1 LTGSGFLSNIVI
13 PVPGGGNPVTFKIGD
28 RLVYPNCGVGVVEAI
43 QESLLGG
50 SPAPWYQLPLLGN
63 NSRVM
68 VPVGNSDRIGLRP
81 LTRRKDVGSVF
92 RVLENATLPPSGDW
106 KGRYKQNLDKMRSG
120 RLTDIADVLKNLT
133 WVQKQK
139 ALSFREKKM
148 YERARYLIVSE
159 IAQING
165 LPESEVATKVEKALD
180 RAIPNRH
187 PVAVA
192 SGNQPGPAPPH
203 STP

>member
-1 LTGSGFLSNIVI
+1 MA
-13 PVPGGGNPVTFKIGD
+13 FKIGD
-28 RLVYPNCGVGVVEAI
+28 RLVYPNHGVGVVETI
-43 QESLLGG
+43 QESPLEG
-50 SPAPWYQLPLLGN
+50 SPAPCYQLRLLGN

-92 RVLENATLPPSGDW
+92 RVLENAMLPPTGDW

-165 LPESEVATKVEKALD
+165 LPEGEVATEVEKALD
-180 RAIPNRH
+180 RAILKRRPLTPLAAAN
-187 PVAVA
+187 
-192 SGNQPGPAPPH
+192 GNHRGH
-203 STP
+203 

>member
-1 LTGSGFLSNIVI
+1 
-13 PVPGGGNPVTFKIGD
+13 
-28 RLVYPNCGVGVVEAI
+28 
-43 QESLLGG
+43 
-50 SPAPWYQLPLLGN
+50 
-63 NSRVM
+63 M

-92 RVLENATLPPSGDW
+92 RVLENGVLPPTGDW

-148 YERARYLIVSE
+148 YERARYLLSLIHISE
-159 IAQING
+159 PTRLRRI
-165 LPESEVATKVEKALD
+165 SY
-180 RAIPNRH
+180 
-187 PVAVA
+187 AVFCL
-192 SGNQPGPAPPH
+192 
-203 STP
+203 

>member
-1 LTGSGFLSNIVI
+1 MA
-13 PVPGGGNPVTFKIGD
+13 FKIGD
-28 RLVYPNCGVGVVEAI
+28 RLVYPNHGVGVVETI
-43 QESLLGG
+43 QESLLLEG
-50 SPAPWYQLPLLGN
+50 SPAPCYQLRLLGN

-133 WVQKQK
+133 WVQRQK

-165 LPESEVATKVEKALD
+165 LPEGEVATEVEKALD
-180 RAIPNRH
+180 RAILKRR
-187 PVAVA
+187 PVVPMATA
-192 SGNQPGPAPPH
+192 AAAAAGNH
-203 STP
+203 RDH

>member
-1 LTGSGFLSNIVI
+1 LTGNGFLSNIVI

-28 RLVYPNCGVGVVEAI
+28 RLVYPNYGVGIVETI

-50 SPAPWYQLPLLGN
+50 SPAPWYQLRLLGN

-68 VPVGNSDRIGLRP
+68 VPVGNSDRIGLRL
-81 LTRRKDVGSVF
+81 LTRRTDVGSVF
-92 RVLENATLPPSGDW
+92 RVLENATLPPSDDW
-106 KGRYKQNLDKMRSG
+106 KGRYKQNLDRMRSG
-120 RLTDIADVLKNLT
+120 HLTDIADVLRNLACA
-133 WVQKQK
+133 QKQK
-139 ALSFREKKM
+139 ALSSQEKKM

-187 PVAVA
+187 PVA
-192 SGNQPGPAPPH
+192 GPSFAVLV
-203 STP
+203 TP

>member
-1 LTGSGFLSNIVI
+1 MG
-13 PVPGGGNPVTFKIGD
+13 FKIGD
-28 RLVYPNCGVGVVEAI
+28 KLVYPNHGVGVVETI
-43 QESLLGG
+43 QESLLDGNP
-50 SPAPWYQLPLLGN
+50 SPCYQLRLIGN

-68 VPVGNSDRIGLRP
+68 VPVTNSDRVGLRP
-81 LTRRKDVGSVF
+81 LTRRTEVGSVF
-92 RVLENATLPPSGDW
+92 RVLEDGSFASSTDW

-120 RLTDIADVLKNLT
+120 RLTEIADVLKNLS

-165 LPESEVATKVEKALD
+165 LSELDVEREVEKALD
-180 RAIPNRH
+180 RSLTRRKSSPRDH
-187 PVAVA
+187 
-192 SGNQPGPAPPH
+192 
-203 STP
+203 

>member
-1 LTGSGFLSNIVI
+1 
-13 PVPGGGNPVTFKIGD
+13 
-28 RLVYPNCGVGVVEAI
+28 VETI
-43 QESLLGG
+43 EESLSSG
-50 SPAPWYQLPLLGN
+50 SPHPCYQLRLIGN

-81 LTRRKDVGSVF
+81 LTRRNEVGSVF
-92 RVLENATLPPSGDW
+92 RVLQDTALALPSDW

-120 RLTDIADVLKNLT
+120 RLTDIADVLKNLS

-159 IAQING
+159 IAQIND
-165 LPESEVATKVEKALD
+165 LPETEVDLEVGKALD
-180 RAIPNRH
+180 RSVTGRRSSRKDH
-187 PVAVA
+187 
-192 SGNQPGPAPPH
+192 
-203 STP
+203 

>member
-1 LTGSGFLSNIVI
+1 MS
-13 PVPGGGNPVTFKIGD
+13 FKIGD
-28 RLVYPNCGVGVVEAI
+28 RLVYPNYGVGVVETI

-50 SPAPWYQLPLLGN
+50 SPAPWYQLRLLGN

-68 VPVGNSDRIGLRP
+68 VPVGNSDRIGLRL
-81 LTRRKDVGSVF
+81 LTRRTDVGSVF
-92 RVLENATLPPSGDW
+92 RVLENATLPPSDDW
-106 KGRYKQNLDKMRSG
+106 KGRYKQNLDRMRSG
-120 RLTDIADVLKNLT
+120 HLTDIADVLRNLACA
-133 WVQKQK
+133 QKQK
-139 ALSFREKKM
+139 ALSSQEKKM
-148 YERARYLIVSE
+148 YERARHLIVSE

-192 SGNQPGPAPPH
+192 VVSEAAR
-203 STP
+203 S